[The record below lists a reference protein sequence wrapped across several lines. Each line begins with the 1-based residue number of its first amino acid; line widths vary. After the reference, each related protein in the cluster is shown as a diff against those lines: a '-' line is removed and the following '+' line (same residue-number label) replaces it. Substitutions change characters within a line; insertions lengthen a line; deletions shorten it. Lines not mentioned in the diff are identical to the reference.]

1 MNSLDAIAKL
11 NLYLKVTGK
20 RADGYH
26 ELLTLFFPVNALAD
40 TLTLEQG
47 EPGIRLNT
55 DGLGDLGAG
64 NDNLVV
70 RAARSYAEAAEIAPA
85 WRFRLTKRIPVAA
98 GMGGGSSDAAAALRL
113 LNQQYGL
120 LTAAELAAIALKLGA
135 DVPYFL
141 APATGFATG
150 IGERFTA
157 LDGAALKLPLL
168 IVNPRFPVSAKWA
181 YSNLDPARI
190 GPDCEN
196 RAEALAAALRA
207 NDPAAIAANLHNDLA
222 PALYRKFP
230 LLDMLRCFLCQ
241 NGALNAEITGSG
253 STMYAIAPDCGALG
267 ELARRTRDHFGETLL
282 LFEG

>member
-26 ELLTLFFPVNALAD
+26 ELLTLFFPVTSLAD
-40 TLTLEQG
+40 TLTLTTG
-47 EPGIRLNT
+47 EPGIRLASA
-55 DGLGDLGAG
+55 GLGGLGASD
-64 NDNLVV
+64 DNLVV
-70 RAARSYAEAAEIAPA
+70 RAARSYAEAAKITPA
-85 WRFRLTKRIPVAA
+85 WSFHLTKRIPVAA

-113 LNQQYGL
+113 LNQEYGL
-120 LTAAELAAIALKLGA
+120 LTVEQLGAIALKLGA

-141 APATGFATG
+141 APAVGFATG
-150 IGERFTA
+150 IGEEFTR
-157 LDGAALKLPLL
+157 LDGAEPELPLL

-181 YSNLDPARI
+181 YMHLDPAEI
-190 GPDCEN
+190 GPDRRN
-196 RAEALAAALRA
+196 RADALAAALRA
-207 NDPAAIAANLHNDLA
+207 NDPEAVAANLHNDLA

-230 LLDMLRCFLCQ
+230 LLGILRRFLCQ

-253 STMYAIAPDCGALG
+253 STMYAIAPDRNALG